1 MNPTSTINLEFSTE
15 NADFG
20 KGKEL
25 RDGLSVALQIG
36 DTLWVANDES
46 ISLERLS
53 LIKDASDYRY
63 GLHKQFSLDDFLK
76 LPVAT
81 PKDPADLEEVD
92 IEGLDYGGGYLWL
105 VGSHSLKRVNPTLE
119 DGHKQAKKQLAK
131 ISTDGNRY
139 LLARIPLVEVDG
151 SYTLMKESNKLGEK
165 RTAAQ
170 LHGTAQGNDLT
181 EALKGDKHLEP
192 FLAIPGKDNGFD
204 IEGLAV
210 VGKRILLGL
219 RGPVLRGW
227 AVILEVELDE
237 DVKKPSTLRLKPIGS
252 KQRLYRKHFLK
263 LGGLGIRDLCVQ
275 GSDILILAGPT
286 MDIDGPVTIFRWI
299 GGAAAPKEECVVPA
313 DELEHVVD
321 VPYGQS
327 VDHAEGMTLFS
338 TDEGAPRSLLIVY
351 DSASESRQLKENTVV
366 ADFLQL
372 PKNSRLKK
380 AK

>member
-1 MNPTSTINLEFSTE
+1 M
-15 NADFG
+15 
-20 KGKEL
+20 
-25 RDGLSVALQIG
+25 
-36 DTLWVANDES
+36 
-46 ISLERLS
+46 
-53 LIKDASDYRY
+53 
-63 GLHKQFSLDDFLK
+63 
-76 LPVAT
+76 
-81 PKDPADLEEVD
+81 D

-139 LLARIPLVEVDG
+139 LLARIPLVKVDG

-192 FLAIPGKDNGFD
+192 FLTIPGKDNGFD

-252 KQRLYRKHFLK
+252 KQRLYRKHFLQ

-286 MDIDGPVTIFRWI
+286 MDIDGPVAIFRWI
-299 GGAAAPKEECVVPA
+299 GGVAVPKEECVVPA

-366 ADFLQL
+366 ADFLQF
-372 PKNSRLKK
+372 PKTSKLKK
-380 AK
+380 A

>member
-1 MNPTSTINLEFSTE
+1 MNPTSTINLEFSPE
-15 NADFG
+15 HADVG

-46 ISLERLS
+46 VSLERLS
-53 LIKDASDYRY
+53 LLKDAGNYRY
-63 GLHKQFSLDDFLK
+63 GLHKQFSLDDYLL

-81 PKDPADLEEVD
+81 PKDPADMEEVD
-92 IEGLDYGGGYLWL
+92 IEGLDYGSGYLWL
-105 VGSHSLKRVNPTLE
+105 VGSHSLKRINPTLE
-119 DGHKQAKKQLAK
+119 DGSKHAQKQLAK
-131 ISTDGNRY
+131 ISADGNRY
-139 LLARIPLVEVDG
+139 LLARIPLAEVDG
-151 SYTLMKESNKLGEK
+151 SYTLMKEYGKTGEK

-210 VGKRILLGL
+210 VGERLFLGL

-227 AVILEVELDE
+227 AVILEVELEE
-237 DVKKPSTLRLKPIGS
+237 DAKKPSTLRLRPIGP
-252 KQRLYRKHFLK
+252 KQRLYRKHFLQ

-275 GSDILILAGPT
+275 GPDILILAGPT
-286 MDIDGPVTIFRWI
+286 MDMDGPVTILRWV
-299 GGAAAPKEECVVPA
+299 GGAATPKEECVVPA
-313 DELEHVVD
+313 EELEHVLD
-321 VPYGQS
+321 VPYGQG

-338 TDEGAPRSLLIVY
+338 TDDGAPRSLLIVY
-351 DSASESRQLKENTVV
+351 DSASESRQLKESTLA

-372 PKNSRLKK
+372 PKTSRLKK
-380 AK
+380 A